1 MEGKGGS
8 VPDEG
13 DIKGSLG
20 ILEEKKSKL
29 ADKLEDRKSKLG
41 NCTNLFAANFNAAR
55 GMAAKGWESSSQ
67 SQEDADAVK
76 QERVK
81 KPVVEKNLTKKVRR
95 NLFGKQHSFQNIKV
109 QQEMQQKKRE
119 LGELLRR
126 KENLKE
132 ESKEE
137 ASSKAL
143 KNIKDARP
151 STQESKSGDES
162 SAIVFPASPSKSVRQ
177 SQVSTWVTMTT
188 TSAQQALPKLTH
200 SKAPRSRS
208 PRRREKSSS
217 GKHQDDSK
225 WSVYQRVKAG
235 RRPGNQQGG
244 KEGRRSRF
252 SSRENRKQE
261 KKSFDFFNNK
271 CSFFDSIET
280 KDKDEGPLDFL
291 FADGHNDEEPRVT
304 LHLHIILQFF
314 LVSKLNFFNL
324 AFRNIKCRR

>member
-1 MEGKGGS
+1 MEGKSGS
-8 VPDEG
+8 VPNEG
-13 DIKGSLG
+13 EIKGALG

-76 QERVK
+76 QERAK

-132 ESKEE
+132 ESKE
-137 ASSKAL
+137 ASSKVL
-143 KNIKDARP
+143 KNIKDARQ

-252 SSRENRKQE
+252 SYRENRKQE

-280 KDKDEGPLDFL
+280 KEGKDEGPLDFL

-304 LHLHIILQFF
+304 LHLHITLQFF